1 LDGDSFKLFWRIWGT
16 TTTVTVHNSNEEPV
30 ANAAVFGIFSD
41 GSTVWQCTTN
51 EDGQCTMK
59 PGYQVGRCLTFSIT
73 NVQHPDYEYME
84 SYNHDPDGDSDGT
97 EITTCR
103 P

>member
-1 LDGDSFKLFWRIWGT
+1 
-16 TTTVTVHNSNEEPV
+16 
-30 ANAAVFGIFSD
+30 
-41 GSTVWQCTTN
+41 
-51 EDGQCTMK
+51 MK

-73 NVQHPDYEYME
+73 NVQNPDYEYME